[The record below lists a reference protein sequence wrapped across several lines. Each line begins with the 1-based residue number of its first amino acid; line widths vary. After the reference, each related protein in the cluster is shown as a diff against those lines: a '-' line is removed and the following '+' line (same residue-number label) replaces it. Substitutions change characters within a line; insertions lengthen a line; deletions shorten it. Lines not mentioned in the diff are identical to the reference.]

1 MQYLC
6 RLIFTFNY
14 AAMYRRVGSV
24 FGGVSITAIFY
35 FLIMKG
41 AKGSSF
47 MDPGFIK
54 WIDANAWPILAVTF
68 CVLTVIFHVCIRAF
82 KVNLFK
88 LIILAG
94 TFALAFAFAG
104 NDLVNFVGVPLA
116 ALDSSN
122 RTISAAAQ
130 QSGPSTPAWTV
141 LADGERHDALPQAIC
156 SSPASS

>member
-1 MQYLC
+1 MVWLV
-6 RLIFTFNY
+6 R
-14 AAMYRRVGSV
+14 AATDRNPPSL
-24 FGGVSITAIFY
+24 GGGGCQ

-54 WIDANAWPILAVTF
+54 WIDANTWPILAVTF

-104 NDLVNFVGVPLA
+104 NDLVNFVGVPPA
-116 ALDSSN
+116 AV
-122 RTISAAAQ
+122 RA
-130 QSGPSTPAWTV
+130 
-141 LADGERHDALPQAIC
+141 
-156 SSPASS
+156 

>member
-1 MQYLC
+1 MAVAFIAGVIVQYLC

-54 WIDANAWPILAVTF
+54 
-68 CVLTVIFHVCIRAF
+68 
-82 KVNLFK
+82 
-88 LIILAG
+88 
-94 TFALAFAFAG
+94 
-104 NDLVNFVGVPLA
+104 
-116 ALDSSN
+116 
-122 RTISAAAQ
+122 
-130 QSGPSTPAWTV
+130 
-141 LADGERHDALPQAIC
+141 
-156 SSPASS
+156 